1 MEQIKTTVKVTNAI
15 KTTVKL
21 ADKTT
26 VSTAG
31 AIIGA
36 TCQELNDDLTQAQRQ
51 LLQKVE
57 EIVSGQTTKYADD
70 DDGDTRKGRLVDFF
84 TLDCNNDFDNT
95 NRHTNDVGGQT
106 KDGSGGE
113 TIDYILDGATPYA
126 WFVNVPGANLSWA
139 TALTTAAASTAGGFS
154 DWRMPNLPE
163 FRTLQNL
170 EVGNGGINYSPVNI
184 SKSLIWTS
192 TTATANT
199 SQAYAYDRNSN
210 MFPLRTK
217 TLGAGLLLVRDYV

>member
-1 MEQIKTTVKVTNAI
+1 MEQIKTKVVVTNKI
-15 KTTVKL
+15 TTKVNL

-26 VSTAG
+26 VSTEG

-51 LLQKVE
+51 LIQKVKAL
-57 EIVSGQTTKYADD
+57 VSGQTTKYADG
-70 DDGDTRKGRLVDFF
+70 DDGDTKNGRLVDFF
-84 TLDCNNDFDNT
+84 TLDCNNDFGNT

-113 TIDYILDGATPYA
+113 TIDIIQDNATPYA
-126 WFVNVPGANLSWA
+126 WFVNVPGANLTWA
-139 TALTTAAASTAGGFS
+139 TAFVTAAASNAGGFS

-184 SKSLIWTS
+184 SRTLIWTS

-199 SQAYAYDRNSN
+199 TRAYSYDRNSN

-217 TLGAGLLLVRDYV
+217 TTGTNLLLVRNHV